1 MHKLF
6 EKRRSIRRYT
16 RQKVSDDKIK
26 QILTAAMVA
35 PSAKSLHPVEYV
47 VVRDKKKLE
56 ALSECGSFQRF
67 IKNAS
72 VVIVVVADPVKSDRF
87 WLLDATLA
95 AAHIYLETTNQ
106 GLGTC
111 WAHVL
116 EGKNEKGEDREN
128 GERFPLEEPAQGG
141 LKLPQNFKIPKN
153 FLEFFGK
160 HAFFHNLNLAPVTE
174 RWLIFYGTHEGQM

>member
-1 MHKLF
+1 
-6 EKRRSIRRYT
+6 
-16 RQKVSDDKIK
+16 
-26 QILTAAMVA
+26 MVA

-47 VVRDKKKLE
+47 IVRDKKKLE
-56 ALSECGSFQRF
+56 RLSECGSFQRF

-87 WLLDATLA
+87 WRLDATLA

-116 EGKNEKGEDREN
+116 EGKNEKGEDREDLVRKN
-128 GERFPLEEPAQGG
+128 LDIPAEKRILCLFPIGYPDEKAPDHSEAEYDENKVHQEE
-141 LKLPQNFKIPKN
+141 
-153 FLEFFGK
+153 
-160 HAFFHNLNLAPVTE
+160 
-174 RWLIFYGTHEGQM
+174 W